1 MYIMKNIG
9 LLFGSFNPIH
19 NGHITLA
26 TFILKHKP
34 LDEIWFVV
42 SPLSPFKKSKIL
54 LDKNDRLDMVKGAIK
69 PFKKFFASD
78 IEFKMK
84 TPNYTIDTLYEIKKK
99 YPEDSFSLIIGEDNL
114 ENFKNWKDSNLIIE
128 NFKIYVY
135 PRNFSK
141 SKLNLNFN
149 TLNKI
154 NAPSINISST
164 DIRESIKKNEG
175 VDGLLSPEVLDQ
187 IKKKK
192 FYL

>member
-1 MYIMKNIG
+1 MKNIG

-54 LDKNDRLDMVKGAIK
+54 LDKNDRLDMVKVAIK
-69 PFKKFFASD
+69 PFKEFFVSD

-135 PRNFSK
+135 PRNFAK
-141 SKLNLNFN
+141 SKPNLNFN

-154 NAPSINISST
+154 NAPKINISST
-164 DIRESIKKNEG
+164 DIREFIKKNEDI
-175 VDGLLSPEVLDQ
+175 DGLLSPGVLDQ

>member
-1 MYIMKNIG
+1 MKNIG

-54 LDKNDRLDMVKGAIK
+54 LDKNDRLDMVKVAIK
-69 PFKKFFASD
+69 PFKKFFVSD

-149 TLNKI
+149 TLYKI
-154 NAPSINISST
+154 NAPTINISST
-164 DIRESIKKNEG
+164 DIREFIKKNEDI
-175 VDGLLSPEVLDQ
+175 DGLLSPEVLDQ

>member
-1 MYIMKNIG
+1 MKNIG
-9 LLFGSFNPIH
+9 LLFGSFNLIH

-54 LDKNDRLDMVKGAIK
+54 LDKNDRLDMVKVAIK
-69 PFKKFFASD
+69 PFKKFFVSD

-84 TPNYTIDTLYEIKKK
+84 TPNYTIDTLNEIKKK

-141 SKLNLNFN
+141 SKPNLNFN
-149 TLNKI
+149 TLYKI
-154 NAPSINISST
+154 NAPKINISST
-164 DIRESIKKNEG
+164 DIREFIKKNEDI
-175 VDGLLSPEVLDQ
+175 DGLLSPEVLDQ

>member
-1 MYIMKNIG
+1 MKNIG

-54 LDKNDRLDMVKGAIK
+54 LDKNDRLDMVKLAIK
-69 PFKKFFASD
+69 PFKKFFVSD

-114 ENFKNWKDSNLIIE
+114 ENFKNWKNSNLIIE

-141 SKLNLNFN
+141 SKPNLNFN
-149 TLNKI
+149 TLYKI
-154 NAPSINISST
+154 NAPTINISST
-164 DIRESIKKNEG
+164 DIREFIKKNEDI
-175 VDGLLSPEVLDQ
+175 DGLLSPEVLDQ

>member
-1 MYIMKNIG
+1 MKNIG

-54 LDKNDRLDMVKGAIK
+54 LDKNDRLDMVKLAIK
-69 PFKKFFASD
+69 PFKKFFVSD

-141 SKLNLNFN
+141 SKPNLNFN
-149 TLNKI
+149 TLYKI
-154 NAPSINISST
+154 NAPTINISST
-164 DIRESIKKNEG
+164 DIREFIKKNE
-175 VDGLLSPEVLDQ
+175 DIEGLLSPEVLDQ

>member
-1 MYIMKNIG
+1 MKNIG

-26 TFILKHKP
+26 TFILKDKP

-54 LDKNDRLDMVKGAIK
+54 LDKNDRLDMVKVAIK
-69 PFKKFFASD
+69 PFKKIFVSD

-141 SKLNLNFN
+141 SKPNLNFN
-149 TLNKI
+149 TLYKI
-154 NAPSINISST
+154 NAPTINISST
-164 DIRESIKKNEG
+164 DIREFIKKNEDI
-175 VDGLLSPEVLDQ
+175 DGLLSPEVLDQ

>member
-1 MYIMKNIG
+1 MKNIG

-26 TFILKHKP
+26 TFILKDKP

-54 LDKNDRLDMVKGAIK
+54 LDKNDRLDMVKVAIK
-69 PFKKFFASD
+69 PFKKIFVSD

-141 SKLNLNFN
+141 SKPNLNFN
-149 TLNKI
+149 TLYKI
-154 NAPSINISST
+154 NAPKINISST
-164 DIRESIKKNEG
+164 DIREFIKKNEDI
-175 VDGLLSPEVLDQ
+175 DGLLSPEVLDQ

>member
-1 MYIMKNIG
+1 MKNIG

-19 NGHITLA
+19 NGHISLA

-54 LDKNDRLDMVKGAIK
+54 LDKNDRLDMVKVAIK
-69 PFKKFFASD
+69 PFKKFFVSD

-84 TPNYTIDTLYEIKKK
+84 TPNYTIDTLNEIKKK

-135 PRNFSK
+135 PRSFSK

-149 TLNKI
+149 TLYKI
-154 NAPSINISST
+154 NAPTINISST
-164 DIRESIKKNEG
+164 DIREFIKKNEDI
-175 VDGLLSPEVLDQ
+175 DGLLSPEVLDQ

>member
-1 MYIMKNIG
+1 MKNIG

-54 LDKNDRLDMVKGAIK
+54 LDKNDRLDMVKVAIK
-69 PFKKFFASD
+69 PFKKIFVSD

-141 SKLNLNFN
+141 SKPNLNFN
-149 TLNKI
+149 TLYKI
-154 NAPSINISST
+154 NAPTINISST
-164 DIRESIKKNEG
+164 DIREFIKKNEDI
-175 VDGLLSPEVLDQ
+175 DGLLSPEVLDQ

>member
-1 MYIMKNIG
+1 MKNIG

-192 FYL
+192 LYL

>member
-1 MYIMKNIG
+1 MKNIG

-54 LDKNDRLDMVKGAIK
+54 LDKNDRLDMVKLAIK
-69 PFKKFFASD
+69 PFKKFFVSD

-141 SKLNLNFN
+141 SKPNLNFN
-149 TLNKI
+149 TLYKI
-154 NAPSINISST
+154 NAPKINISST
-164 DIRESIKKNEG
+164 DIREFIKKNEDI
-175 VDGLLSPEVLDQ
+175 DGLLSPEVLDQ

>member
-1 MYIMKNIG
+1 MKNIG

-54 LDKNDRLDMVKGAIK
+54 LDKNDRLDMVKLAIK
-69 PFKKFFASD
+69 PFKKFFVSD

-141 SKLNLNFN
+141 SKPNLNFN
-149 TLNKI
+149 TLYKI
-154 NAPSINISST
+154 NAPTINISST
-164 DIRESIKKNEG
+164 DIREFVKKNE
-175 VDGLLSPEVLDQ
+175 DIEGLLSPEVLDQ

>member
-1 MYIMKNIG
+1 MKNIG

-54 LDKNDRLDMVKGAIK
+54 LDKNDRLDMVKVAIK
-69 PFKKFFASD
+69 PFKKFFVSD

-84 TPNYTIDTLYEIKKK
+84 TPNYTIDTLNEIKKK

-141 SKLNLNFN
+141 SKPNLNFN
-149 TLNKI
+149 TLYKI
-154 NAPSINISST
+154 NAPTINISST
-164 DIRESIKKNEG
+164 DIREFIKKNEDI
-175 VDGLLSPEVLDQ
+175 DGLLSPEVLDQ

>member
-1 MYIMKNIG
+1 MKNIG

-54 LDKNDRLDMVKGAIK
+54 LDKNDRLDMVKVAIK
-69 PFKKFFASD
+69 PFKKFFVSD

-135 PRNFSK
+135 PRSFSK

-149 TLNKI
+149 TLYKI
-154 NAPSINISST
+154 NAPTINISST
-164 DIRESIKKNEG
+164 DIREFIKKNEDI
-175 VDGLLSPEVLDQ
+175 DGLLSPEVLDQ

>member
-1 MYIMKNIG
+1 MKNIG

-19 NGHITLA
+19 NGHISLA

-54 LDKNDRLDMVKGAIK
+54 LDKNDRLDMVKVAIK
-69 PFKKFFASD
+69 PFKKIFVSD

-135 PRNFSK
+135 PRSFSK

-149 TLNKI
+149 TLYKI
-154 NAPSINISST
+154 NAPTINISST
-164 DIRESIKKNEG
+164 DIREFIKKNEDI
-175 VDGLLSPEVLDQ
+175 DGLLSPEVLDQ

>member
-1 MYIMKNIG
+1 MKNIG

-54 LDKNDRLDMVKGAIK
+54 LDKNDRLDMVKVAIK
-69 PFKKFFASD
+69 PFKEFFVSD

-141 SKLNLNFN
+141 SKPNLNFN
-149 TLNKI
+149 TLYKI
-154 NAPSINISST
+154 NAPTINISST
-164 DIRESIKKNEG
+164 DIREFIKKNEDI
-175 VDGLLSPEVLDQ
+175 DGLLSPEVLDQ